1 MTETAWAAP
10 VRPQRLD
17 MLDCA
22 LVVLFLLGLYHGV
35 AIQVTEKVPLTCAP
49 SGFAGL
55 WMLWRRR
62 NEIRQSH
69 LAGLMLVLLVYI
81 GSILSAD
88 DINWLGKR
96 TTGLLQLTYSLV
108 IAYGMFLTMV
118 RADRSQ
124 IAAILLTFC
133 LTIIVGCAFEQW
145 GGLRPLSDFVRTK
158 LYNAG
163 YVYDADL
170 RDEILYGRVRPKL
183 FTSEPSAVT
192 FAYTHYCAVWLALSA
207 WRYKYL
213 VYIGL
218 LGLAIVV
225 LPGPTLMLMLLL
237 ATPYLMFLAGGT
249 RRTSP
254 SRMIGAVVVSSLIVL
269 IAYVGGQVL
278 FAERLHALQSG
289 KDASFF
295 YRFTGP
301 MLVAFD
307 MFKHHPWAGAGLT
320 GEPYIADR
328 VLDVFMNSASFQSAW
343 RIPKVADVLTNF
355 FWLHWIYLGAV
366 WGVIVIAALSVWL
379 RLLGSA
385 SILYCWAVW
394 TVLGQASGSY
404 VGPKTWAVLLI
415 GAATA
420 ILVAR
425 ANEQPEPAVGAP
437 AEFGLHRLRPRLRL
451 VEGRA

>member
-1 MTETAWAAP
+1 MSETAWSEP
-10 VRPQRLD
+10 FRPQKLD
-17 MLDCA
+17 LLDCA
-22 LVVLFLLGLYHGV
+22 LVILFLVGLYLGV
-35 AIQVTEKVPLTCAP
+35 AIQITEKVPLTCAP

-69 LAGLMLVLLVYI
+69 LAGLLLVMLVFI
-81 GSILSAD
+81 GSILSAG
-88 DINWLGKR
+88 NVNFLGKR

-108 IAYGMFLTMV
+108 IAYGMFLTLV

-124 IAAILLTFC
+124 VAAILLTFC
-133 LTIIVGCAFEQW
+133 LAIISGCALETW
-145 GGLRPLSDFVRTK
+145 GGLRPVSDFVRGK

-192 FAYTHYCAVWLALSA
+192 FAYTHYCAVWLAMSA

-213 VYIGL
+213 VYCGL
-218 LGLAIVV
+218 LGLAIIV

-237 ATPYLMFLAGGT
+237 ATPYLLFLAGGE

-254 SRMIGAVVVSSLIVL
+254 SRMIGALVISSLVVL
-269 IAYVGGQVL
+269 VAYVGGKVL
-278 FAERLHALQSG
+278 FAERLHDLQSG

-301 MLVAFD
+301 MLIAFD
-307 MFKHHPWAGAGLT
+307 MFKHHPWAGSGLT

-343 RIPKVADVLTNF
+343 RIPKVADVLTNY

-366 WGVIVIAALSVWL
+366 WGVIVLVALSVWL
-379 RLLGSA
+379 RMLGA
-385 SILYCWAVW
+385 VSIVYCWAVW

-415 GAATA
+415 SAATS

-425 ANEQPEPAVGAP
+425 STEQRDTSLVEAAEPA
-437 AEFGLHRLRPRLRL
+437 LYRLRPRLRL
-451 VEGRA
+451 IEDRA

>member
-1 MTETAWAAP
+1 MSETAWSEP
-10 VRPQRLD
+10 FRPQKLD
-17 MLDCA
+17 FLDCA
-22 LVVLFLLGLYHGV
+22 LVILFLVGLYLGV
-35 AIQVTEKVPLTCAP
+35 SIQVTEKVPLTCAP

-69 LAGLMLVLLVYI
+69 LVGLLLVMLVYL
-81 GSILSAD
+81 GSVLSAA

-96 TTGLLQLTYSLV
+96 TTGLLQLTYSII
-108 IAYGMFLTMV
+108 IAYGMFLTLV

-133 LTIIVGCAFEQW
+133 LVIITGCALETW
-145 GGLRPLSDFVRTK
+145 GGLRPISDFVRGK

-163 YVYDADL
+163 NVYDADL

-192 FAYTHYCAVWLALSA
+192 FAYTHYCAIWLALSA

-213 VYIGL
+213 VYAGL
-218 LGLAIVV
+218 LGLAIIV

-237 ATPYLMFLAGGT
+237 AAPYLLFLAGGE

-254 SRMIGAVVVSSLIVL
+254 TRMVGAVVISALVL
-269 IAYVGGQVL
+269 LVAYIGGQVL
-278 FAERLHALQSG
+278 FAARLHDLQAG

-301 MLVAFD
+301 MLVAVD
-307 MFKHHPWAGAGLT
+307 MFKHHPWAGSGLT

-328 VLDVFMNSASFQSAW
+328 VLDIFMNSASFQSAW

-366 WGVIVIAALSVWL
+366 WGVIVLAALSLWL
-379 RLLGSA
+379 RMLGTV
-385 SILYCWAVW
+385 SIVYCWSIWV
-394 TVLGQASGSY
+394 VLGQASGSY

-415 GAATA
+415 GAATT
-420 ILVAR
+420 ILVSRSTEQR
-425 ANEQPEPAVGAP
+425 APTMAIPAQPA
-437 AEFGLHRLRPRLRL
+437 LLRRRLRL
-451 VEGRA
+451 VEART